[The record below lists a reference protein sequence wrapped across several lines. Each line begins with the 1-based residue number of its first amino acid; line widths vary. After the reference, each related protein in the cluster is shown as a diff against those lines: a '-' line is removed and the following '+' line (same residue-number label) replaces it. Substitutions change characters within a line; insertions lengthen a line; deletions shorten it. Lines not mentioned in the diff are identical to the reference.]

1 MASNHTEH
9 FSLNQW
15 LPDDQV
21 KHTDFNADN
30 AKIDAALG
38 AMAPQLAMLARA
50 VPNLAFYEGQEGIRR
65 LLKGER
71 HPAQRSM
78 LCEVFRDKS
87 LYTITG
93 SSVFVESSG
102 IRLSGAGRT
111 GQVKWRNL
119 YLSHSTWTHAKMW
132 LHKDGGTVDV
142 TLNGVAMPLVHRE
155 RLPKEEGIFCDQC
168 EYAVDLPGENGAHI
182 SLDLTC
188 GEEGELHLYDACI
201 FFF

>member
-21 KHTDFNADN
+21 KRTDFNEDN

-50 VPNLAFYEGQEGIRR
+50 VPNLAFYEGQETIRR

-119 YLSHSTWTHAKMW
+119 ALHHSTWTHAKMW
-132 LHKDGGTVDV
+132 LHQDGGTVDV
-142 TLNGVAMPLVHRE
+142 TLNGVTMPLIRKE
-155 RLPKEEGIFCDQC
+155 YLPSPEGIFCDQC
-168 EYAVDLPGENGAHI
+168 EYAVDLPGEYGARI

-188 GEEGELHLYDACI
+188 GEEGELRLYDACI

>member
-71 HPAQRSM
+71 HPAQNPVHHHRILRFCGILRHPPVRCGPYRSGQM
-78 LCEVFRDKS
+78 AQPLSKS
-87 LYTITG
+87 FHMD
-93 SSVFVESSG
+93 S
-102 IRLSGAGRT
+102 R
-111 GQVKWRNL
+111 QN
-119 YLSHSTWTHAKMW
+119 
-132 LHKDGGTVDV
+132 
-142 TLNGVAMPLVHRE
+142 VA
-155 RLPKEEGIFCDQC
+155 
-168 EYAVDLPGENGAHI
+168 A
-182 SLDLTC
+182 
-188 GEEGELHLYDACI
+188 
-201 FFF
+201 